1 MFDTLYNAIDLILP
15 FQWLSHTFMKNAFIA
30 IIIITPL
37 FGLLSTMVVS
47 NKMSFF
53 ADSLGHGAFTG
64 IAVGILLGGIDPMWG
79 ATLFSICFAI
89 AITIIKNKGFNEI
102 VVEYTSEVH
111 TIWSDNKLR
120 IIDLHM
126 FKDNCDGTICYEG
139 EVFQKNIFDG
149 VGKIGNIM
157 VSCIN
162 AKNQVLFHL
171 GYEFGESDIHDVKLL
186 CKEFNIPIP
195 KEYEN
200 F

>member
-1 MFDTLYNAIDLILP
+1 
-15 FQWLSHTFMKNAFIA
+15 MKSLRRGCFYVISITKIA
-30 IIIITPL
+30 
-37 FGLLSTMVVS
+37 
-47 NKMSFF
+47 N
-53 ADSLGHGAFTG
+53 
-64 IAVGILLGGIDPMWG
+64 IA
-79 ATLFSICFAI
+79 
-89 AITIIKNKGFNEI
+89 
-102 VVEYTSEVH
+102 
-111 TIWSDNKLR
+111 
-120 IIDLHM
+120 
-126 FKDNCDGTICYEG
+126 KDNCDGTICYEG

>member
-1 MFDTLYNAIDLILP
+1 M
-15 FQWLSHTFMKNAFIA
+15 
-30 IIIITPL
+30 
-37 FGLLSTMVVS
+37 
-47 NKMSFF
+47 
-53 ADSLGHGAFTG
+53 
-64 IAVGILLGGIDPMWG
+64 
-79 ATLFSICFAI
+79 
-89 AITIIKNKGFNEI
+89 
-102 VVEYTSEVH
+102 EYTSEVH

-162 AKNQVLFHL
+162 AKNQLLFHL

>member
-1 MFDTLYNAIDLILP
+1 MIGINDACEILSWAYNNNIEIWLDGGWGVDALLGKETRQHNDIDL
-15 FQWLSHTFMKNAFIA
+15 FVEEKNYNKFIE
-30 IIIITPL
+30 
-37 FGLLSTMVVS
+37 
-47 NKMSFF
+47 
-53 ADSLGHGAFTG
+53 
-64 IAVGILLGGIDPMWG
+64 
-79 ATLFSICFAI
+79 
-89 AITIIKNKGFNEI
+89 IIKNKGFNEI

-162 AKNQVLFHL
+162 AKNQ
-171 GYEFGESDIHDVKLL
+171 
-186 CKEFNIPIP
+186 
-195 KEYEN
+195 
-200 F
+200 

>member
-1 MFDTLYNAIDLILP
+1 MELEICIIWLTKRDVEEKNYN
-15 FQWLSHTFMKNAFIA
+15 KFIE
-30 IIIITPL
+30 
-37 FGLLSTMVVS
+37 
-47 NKMSFF
+47 
-53 ADSLGHGAFTG
+53 
-64 IAVGILLGGIDPMWG
+64 
-79 ATLFSICFAI
+79 
-89 AITIIKNKGFNEI
+89 IIKNKGFNEI

>member
-1 MFDTLYNAIDLILP
+1 YNNNIEIWLDGGWGVDALLGKETRQHNDIDL
-15 FQWLSHTFMKNAFIA
+15 FVEEKNYNKFIE
-30 IIIITPL
+30 
-37 FGLLSTMVVS
+37 
-47 NKMSFF
+47 
-53 ADSLGHGAFTG
+53 
-64 IAVGILLGGIDPMWG
+64 
-79 ATLFSICFAI
+79 
-89 AITIIKNKGFNEI
+89 IIKNKGFNEI

-171 GYEFGESDIHDVKLL
+171 GYEFGESDIHD
-186 CKEFNIPIP
+186 
-195 KEYEN
+195 
-200 F
+200 

>member
-1 MFDTLYNAIDLILP
+1 
-15 FQWLSHTFMKNAFIA
+15 
-30 IIIITPL
+30 
-37 FGLLSTMVVS
+37 
-47 NKMSFF
+47 
-53 ADSLGHGAFTG
+53 
-64 IAVGILLGGIDPMWG
+64 
-79 ATLFSICFAI
+79 
-89 AITIIKNKGFNEI
+89 
-102 VVEYTSEVH
+102 
-111 TIWSDNKLR
+111 
-120 IIDLHM
+120 M
-126 FKDNCDGTICYEG
+126 FKYNCYGTRCYEG